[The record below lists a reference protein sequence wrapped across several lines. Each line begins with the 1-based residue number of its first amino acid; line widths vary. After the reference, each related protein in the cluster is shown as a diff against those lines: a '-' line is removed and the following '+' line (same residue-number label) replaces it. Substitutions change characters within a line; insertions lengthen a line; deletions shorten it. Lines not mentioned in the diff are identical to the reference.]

1 MEKSNDI
8 KLIICDID
16 GTLVNDQRQ
25 LSDLTKETIEK
36 IHDKGIR
43 FGVASGRA
51 VSELQHFTNIWN
63 LSFPIDIIIGLNGAQ
78 LWDEGQQKIFE
89 YHKMKKE
96 WIKEVLE
103 ILKPFD
109 LNPYIVENGELLCAR
124 SDWFVEMSS
133 KRNGSKIVIAKDES
147 DFYKEEHAKIM
158 FKISEDKID
167 DVMAYAKKH
176 IKGGYMAF
184 KTQPIMLEFT
194 DKRTDKAN
202 ALKEYA
208 KMNTLRMDEIMAFG
222 DMTNDNNMLIVS
234 GIGVCLKNG
243 SDDTKDSADLI
254 TEHTNNEDGFAR
266 FLIDNNYI

>member
-1 MEKSNDI
+1 
-8 KLIICDID
+8 
-16 GTLVNDQRQ
+16 
-25 LSDLTKETIEK
+25 
-36 IHDKGIR
+36 
-43 FGVASGRA
+43 
-51 VSELQHFTNIWN
+51 
-63 LSFPIDIIIGLNGAQ
+63 
-78 LWDEGQQKIFE
+78 
-89 YHKMKKE
+89 
-96 WIKEVLE
+96 
-103 ILKPFD
+103 
-109 LNPYIVENGELLCAR
+109 
-124 SDWFVEMSS
+124 
-133 KRNGSKIVIAKDES
+133 
-147 DFYKEEHAKIM
+147 
-158 FKISEDKID
+158 
-167 DVMAYAKKH
+167 
-176 IKGGYMAF
+176 MAF